1 MSPEEPQAD
10 RDSEPPDSA
19 DHPADGA
26 HGTPRAA
33 GDGIHIE
40 AYARDHAGINV
51 AGRDQ
56 HFHYVDGVRKRRRT
70 EAGRPVPDCPYPGL
84 AAFGQEHERW
94 FFGREALVAELTDR
108 LDRRLDS
115 GRLQAV
121 VAPSGAG
128 KSSLLRAG
136 LLPHLDRA
144 ALPGSDRW
152 PKLLLTPS
160 AHPLRALADQIVA
173 LRGAGPEVTAADLVA
188 DPPRCLPVL
197 AEALCNA
204 LPGQPTRAVIVVD
217 QFEELFTLCTD
228 EQQRHSFVTLLA
240 RLAGGQA
247 CPGTEGTPRALV
259 VLGIRSDFYAAC
271 VDHPPLR
278 AALQD
283 APLVVGPMTDE
294 ELREAVLLPA
304 RDVGLDVEDGLV
316 ELLLHDLGTTT
327 AMGPAG
333 EARYEAGRLP
343 LLAHALRVCWQQR
356 HGATLTVRGYRDT
369 GGIQGAIASTAEH
382 VYSGLDDD
390 ERRVAQSL
398 FLRMVRVGDSTE
410 DVRRRLGRAEL
421 ADVGGGRAEPVVD
434 AFTRA
439 RLLTREQETVEITHE
454 ALLHTWPRLRGWIDA
469 DRAGRLTHQNLEE
482 TAATWDESGRDPA
495 LLYRGGPLEIACTWA
510 LNAPPHSLSSAAQA
524 FLAAGERARRRTAR
538 QRNTVIA
545 VLAVLTLL
553 ASGAAGFAFKQQGE
567 AVHQRD
573 LAVYNR
579 VVAEA
584 DRLRGTDQ
592 SLAAQ
597 LDLVAHRMRPG
608 DETYTRLLNSGNTPL
623 SKQLKGHTERVSSVA
638 FSPDGRTLATGS
650 GDATIR
656 LWDTSDPRS
665 PRALGRPLTGY
676 TKAVMSVAF
685 SPDGRTL
692 ATAGD
697 DRDRW
702 VRLWDVSDP
711 SDPEP
716 VGQPLTGHDAVISG
730 VAFSPDGDLLASS
743 SGDATVRLWD
753 VSVPAD
759 AKPVGKPLKDGPGRL
774 WAVAF
779 APDGKTLATGADDF
793 KARLWDVS
801 DPKKPKRRGA
811 PLKGHTN
818 TVASLAFSPDS
829 RTLATGSGDSTVRLW
844 NVADPDKP
852 THTNQLLKGRSTVVS
867 SVAFSPDG
875 RTLAT
880 ASADATVQLW
890 SVSDPTRPKALGQ
903 AWTGHSNTVAAVAF
917 SPDGHTLASG
927 SYDQTAR
934 LWDMPRTLLTGHING
949 VIGVAFGPDG
959 RLFATGGLDGAVR
972 LWDTSEHG
980 RPKLLGRGFQAHT
993 DGVRSLAFSPDGE
1006 FLASAGYDG
1015 VIQLWNISDPSK
1027 PKYLGDPLTGHEGGI
1042 WTMAFSPDGKTLATG
1057 GQDATI
1063 RLWDV
1068 TEPDRAGPVGRPVR
1082 HHEGMVLAVAF
1093 SPDGDMLASGSYDAT
1108 AQLWDVRDRAG
1119 PERVGRPL
1127 KGHINGVA
1135 SLAFSPDG
1143 KTLVTG
1149 SNDFSVRLWNISMP
1163 SRPTGLGEPLTGHT
1177 DSVYAVAFSPDGSTL
1192 ATGSYGQSSVQL
1204 WDVRTP
1210 ARPSRRG
1217 LPLNAHTDSVYAV
1230 AFSRDGKT
1238 LATGSLDQSARL
1250 WQLDVDTSIE
1260 RICVDTEPLSPQQWR
1275 RFVGD
1280 GPAYAPPCP

>member
-1 MSPEEPQAD
+1 MSPEEPRED
-10 RDSEPPDSA
+10 RGTEPPD
-19 DHPADGA
+19 PADNPAPGA
-26 HGTPRAA
+26 PRAG
-33 GDGIHIE
+33 GDGIHIQ
-40 AYARDHAGINV
+40 AYARDQADINV

-56 HFHYVDGVRKRRRT
+56 HFHYSDGVRKRRRA
-70 EAGRPVPDCPYPGL
+70 EAGSPVPDCPYPGL
-84 AAFGQEHERW
+84 AAFGHEHARW
-94 FFGREALVAELTDR
+94 FFGRDALVAELTDR
-108 LDRRLDS
+108 LDRRRVS

-152 PKLLLTPS
+152 PKLVLTPG

-173 LRGAGPEVTAADLVA
+173 LRGGGSDSEVTAADLVA
-188 DPPRCLPVL
+188 DPPRCLAVL
-197 AEALCNA
+197 AEALRND
-204 LPGQPTRAVIVVD
+204 LPGQPARAVIVVD

-228 EQQRHSFVTLLA
+228 EQERRSFVMLLA
-240 RLAGGQA
+240 RLADGQA
-247 CPGTEGTPRALV
+247 DTGTEGVSQALV
-259 VLGIRSDFYAAC
+259 ILGIRSDFYAAC

-278 AALQD
+278 TALQD

-294 ELREAVLLPA
+294 ELREAVLLPVM
-304 RDVGLDVEDGLV
+304 DVGLGVEDGLV
-316 ELLLHDLGTTT
+316 ELLLQDLGATI
-327 AMGPAG
+327 AMEPAR

-369 GGIQGAIASTAEH
+369 GGIRGAIASTADR
-382 VYSGLDDD
+382 VYTGLDDD

-398 FLRMVRVGDSTE
+398 FLRMVRVGDRVE
-410 DVRRRLGRAEL
+410 DVRRRLSRAEL
-421 ADVGGGRAEPVVD
+421 ADIGGGRAEAVVD

-454 ALLHTWPRLRGWIDA
+454 ALLRTWPRLRGWIDA
-469 DRAGRLTHQNLEE
+469 DRAGRITHQNLEE
-482 TAATWDESGRDPA
+482 AAATWDESGRDPA
-495 LLYRGGPLEIACTWA
+495 LLYRGSPLEIAQDWA
-510 LNAPPHSLSSAAQA
+510 QNAPSSTLSSVARA
-524 FLAAGERARRRTAR
+524 FLAAGGRARRRTTR
-538 QRNTVIA
+538 LRNAVIA
-545 VLAVLTLL
+545 ALAVLTLL
-553 ASGAAGFAFKQQGE
+553 ASGAAVVAFHQQGE
-567 AVHQRD
+567 ALHQRD

-608 DETYTRLLNSGNTPL
+608 DETYSRLLNSGSTPL

-656 LWDTSDPRS
+656 LWDTSDPRN
-665 PRALGRPLTGY
+665 PRALGRPLTGH
-676 TKAVMSVAF
+676 TKAVMAVAF

-716 VGQPLTGHDAVISG
+716 LGRPLTGHDAVVSG

-753 VSVPAD
+753 VSDPAD

-779 APDGKTLATGADDF
+779 APDGRTIATGADDF
-793 KARLWDVS
+793 QARLWDVS

-818 TVASLAFSPDS
+818 TVASLAFSPDG

-844 NVADPDKP
+844 NVADPDRP
-852 THTNQLLKGRSTVVS
+852 THANQLLKGRSTVIS
-867 SVAFSPDG
+867 SVAFSPDS
-875 RTLAT
+875 RVLAT
-880 ASADATVQLW
+880 ASADATVQMW
-890 SVSDPTRPKALGQ
+890 SVSDPSRPKALGQ
-903 AWTGHSNTVAAVAF
+903 AWTGHSNTVSSVVF
-917 SPDGHTLASG
+917 SPDGHTVASG
-927 SYDQTAR
+927 GYDQTAR
-934 LWDMPRTLLTGHING
+934 LWDMPRTRLTGHFNG
-949 VIGVAFGPDG
+949 VIGVAFSPDG
-959 RLFATGGLDGAVR
+959 RFFATGGLDGAVR

-980 RPKLLGRGFQAHT
+980 RPKPLGQGFQAHT

-1027 PKYLGDPLTGHEGGI
+1027 PTYLGDPLTGHEGGI

-1057 GQDATI
+1057 GRDATI

-1068 TEPDRAGPVGRPVR
+1068 RDPGRAVPAGRPVR
-1082 HHEGMVLAVAF
+1082 HHGGMVLAVAF
-1093 SPDGDMLASGSYDAT
+1093 SPDGDMLASGSYDTT
-1108 AQLWDVRDRAG
+1108 AQLWNVRDRNG

-1127 KGHINGVA
+1127 KGHINGVS

-1143 KTLVTG
+1143 KTLATG
-1149 SNDFSVRLWNISMP
+1149 SNDFSVRLWNISPP
-1163 SRPTGLGEPLTGHT
+1163 SRPTSLGEPLTGHT
-1177 DSVYAVAFSPDGSTL
+1177 DSVYALAFSPDGSTL

-1217 LPLNAHTDSVYAV
+1217 RPLSAHTDSVYAV
-1230 AFSRDGKT
+1230 VFSQDGKT
-1238 LATGSLDQSARL
+1238 LATGSLDQSALL
-1250 WQLDVDTSIE
+1250 WRLDVETSIE
-1260 RICVDTEPLSPQQWR
+1260 RICTDTERLSPGQWR
-1275 RFVGD
+1275 RFVGE
-1280 GPAYAPPCP
+1280 GAAYAPPCA

>member
-1 MSPEEPQAD
+1 M
-10 RDSEPPDSA
+10 
-19 DHPADGA
+19 
-26 HGTPRAA
+26 
-33 GDGIHIE
+33 
-40 AYARDHAGINV
+40 
-51 AGRDQ
+51 
-56 HFHYVDGVRKRRRT
+56 RKRRRT

-188 DPPRCLPVL
+188 DPPRCLSVL
-197 AEALCNA
+197 AEALCND

-247 CPGTEGTPRALV
+247 YPGTEGTPRALV
-259 VLGIRSDFYAAC
+259 VLGIRSDFFAAC

-316 ELLLHDLGTTT
+316 ELLLHDLGATT

-369 GGIQGAIASTAEH
+369 GGIQGAIASTADH

-495 LLYRGGPLEIACTWA
+495 LLYRGSPLEIARTWA

-538 QRNTVIA
+538 RRNAVIA

-553 ASGAAGFAFKQQGE
+553 ASGAAGVAFKQQGE

-650 GDATIR
+650 GDAT
-656 LWDTSDPRS
+656 
-665 PRALGRPLTGY
+665 
-676 TKAVMSVAF
+676 
-685 SPDGRTL
+685 
-692 ATAGD
+692 
-697 DRDRW
+697 
-702 VRLWDVSDP
+702 VRLWDVSD
-711 SDPEP
+711 
-716 VGQPLTGHDAVISG
+716 
-730 VAFSPDGDLLASS
+730 
-743 SGDATVRLWD
+743 
-753 VSVPAD
+753 PAD

-852 THTNQLLKGRSTVVS
+852 THANQLLKGRSTVVS

-875 RTLAT
+875 RPLAT
-880 ASADATVQLW
+880 ASADSTVQMW

-934 LWDMPRTLLTGHING
+934 LWDMPRTLLTGHFNG
-949 VIGVAFGPDG
+949 VIGVAFSPDG
-959 RLFATGGLDGAVR
+959 RLFATGGMDGAVR

-993 DGVRSLAFSPDGE
+993 DGVRSLAFSPDG
-1006 FLASAGYDG
+1006 
-1015 VIQLWNISDPSK
+1015 
-1027 PKYLGDPLTGHEGGI
+1027 
-1042 WTMAFSPDGKTLATG
+1042 KTLATG
-1057 GQDATI
+1057 GGDATI

-1068 TEPDRAGPVGRPVR
+1068 TEPDRAGPVGRPMR
-1082 HHEGMVLAVAF
+1082 RHEGMVLAVAF
-1093 SPDGDMLASGSYDAT
+1093 SPDGDMLASGSYDTT
-1108 AQLWDVRDRAG
+1108 AQLWDVRDRTG

-1143 KTLVTG
+1143 KTLATG
-1149 SNDFSVRLWNISMP
+1149 SNDFSVRLWNISLP
-1163 SRPTGLGEPLTGHT
+1163 SRPTGLGEPLTG
-1177 DSVYAVAFSPDGSTL
+1177 
-1192 ATGSYGQSSVQL
+1192 
-1204 WDVRTP
+1204 
-1210 ARPSRRG
+1210 
-1217 LPLNAHTDSVYAV
+1217 HTDSVYAV

-1260 RICVDTEPLSPQQWR
+1260 RICVDTEPLSPQQWH
-1275 RFVGD
+1275 RFVGG

>member
-1 MSPEEPQAD
+1 MSPEEQQAD
-10 RDSEPPDSA
+10 RGIERSDSA

-26 HGTPRAA
+26 PRAA
-33 GDGIHIE
+33 GDGIHIQ

-70 EAGRPVPDCPYPGL
+70 EAGSSVPDCPYPGL
-84 AAFGQEHERW
+84 AAFGPEHERW

-108 LDRRLDS
+108 LDQRMDS

-136 LLPHLDRA
+136 LLPHLDQA
-144 ALPGSDRW
+144 ALPDSDRW

-173 LRGAGPEVTAADLVA
+173 LRGVGSEATAADLVA
-188 DPPRCLPVL
+188 DPPRCLSVL
-197 AEALCNA
+197 AEALRND
-204 LPGQPTRAVIVVD
+204 LPGQPARVVIVVD

-228 EQQRHSFVTLLA
+228 EQERRSFVTLLA
-240 RLAGGQA
+240 RLAGGQTDT
-247 CPGTEGTPRALV
+247 GTAGTPQALV

-271 VDHPPLR
+271 VDYPPLR

-304 RDVGLDVEDGLV
+304 MDVGLDVEDGLV
-316 ELLLHDLGTTT
+316 ELLLHDLGATT
-327 AMGPAG
+327 AMGPSG

-369 GGIQGAIASTAEH
+369 GGIQGAIASTADR
-382 VYSGLDDD
+382 VYIGLDDD

-398 FLRMVRVGDSTE
+398 FLRMVRVGDRAE
-410 DVRRRLGRAEL
+410 DVRRRLSRAEL
-421 ADVGGGRAEPVVD
+421 ADVSGGRAEPVVD

-439 RLLTREQETVEITHE
+439 RLLTCEQETVEITHE
-454 ALLHTWPRLRGWIDA
+454 ALLRTWPRLRGWIDA

-482 TAATWDESGRDPA
+482 AAATWDESGRDPA
-495 LLYRGGPLEIACTWA
+495 LLYRGSPLEVARTWA
-510 LNAPPHSLSSAAQA
+510 LNAPPNSLSSEARA

-538 QRNTVIA
+538 LRNAVIA
-545 VLAVLTLL
+545 ALAVLTLL
-553 ASGAAGFAFKQQGE
+553 ASGAAGIAFLQQGE
-567 AVHQRD
+567 ALHQRD

-592 SLAAQ
+592 SLASQ
-597 LDLVAHRMRPG
+597 LDLVAHRMRPS

-623 SKQLKGHTERVSSVA
+623 SKQLQGHTERVSSVA

-665 PRALGRPLTGY
+665 PRALGRPLTGHA
-676 TKAVMSVAF
+676 KAVMAVAF

-702 VRLWDVSDP
+702 VRLWDVSEP

-716 VGQPLTGHDAVISG
+716 LGRPLTGHDAVISG
-730 VAFSPDGDLLASS
+730 VAFSPDGHLLASS

-753 VSVPAD
+753 VSDPAD
-759 AKPVGKPLKDGPGRL
+759 AKLVGKPLKDGPGRL

-779 APDGKTLATGADDF
+779 SPDGKTIATGADDF

-801 DPKKPKRRGA
+801 DPKEPKRRGA
-811 PLKGHTN
+811 PLTGHTN

-844 NVADPDKP
+844 NVAEPDKP
-852 THTNQLLKGRSTVVS
+852 TYANQLLKGRSAVIS

-875 RTLAT
+875 RILAT
-880 ASADATVQLW
+880 ASADATVQMW
-890 SVSDPTRPKALGQ
+890 SVSDPARPKALGQ
-903 AWTGHSNTVAAVAF
+903 PWTGHSNTVSSVAF
-917 SPDGHTLASG
+917 SPDGLTLASG

-934 LWDMPRTLLTGHING
+934 LWDVPRTLLTGHFNG
-949 VIGVAFGPDG
+949 VIGVAFSPDG

-972 LWDTSEHG
+972 LWDTSEPG

-993 DGVRSLAFSPDGE
+993 AGVRSLAFSPGGK

-1068 TEPDRAGPVGRPVR
+1068 TDPGRAGPLGRPVR

-1093 SPDGDMLASGSYDAT
+1093 SPDGDMLASGSYDTT
-1108 AQLWDVRDRAG
+1108 AQLWDVRDRTG
-1119 PERVGRPL
+1119 PERVGRPM
-1127 KGHINGVA
+1127 KGHINGVS

-1143 KTLVTG
+1143 KTLATG
-1149 SNDFSVRLWNISMP
+1149 SNDFSVRLWNISSP
-1163 SRPTGLGEPLTGHT
+1163 SHPISLGKPLTGHT
-1177 DSVYAVAFSPDGSTL
+1177 DSVFALAFSPDGSTL
-1192 ATGSYGQSSVQL
+1192 ATGSYGQSSAQL

-1230 AFSRDGKT
+1230 VFSQDGKT

-1260 RICVDTEPLSPQQWR
+1260 RICADTEPLSPGQWR
-1275 RFVGD
+1275 RFVGE
-1280 GPAYAPPCP
+1280 GVAYAPPCA

>member
-10 RDSEPPDSA
+10 HGTERPDSA
-19 DHPADGA
+19 DHPADDA
-26 HGTPRAA
+26 PRNA
-33 GDGIHIE
+33 GDGIHIQ

-70 EAGRPVPDCPYPGL
+70 EVGSSVPDCPYPGL

-108 LDRRLDS
+108 LDRRVDS

-173 LRGAGPEVTAADLVA
+173 LRGVGSEVTAADLVA
-188 DPPRCLPVL
+188 DPLQCLSVL
-197 AEALCNA
+197 AEALRND
-204 LPGQPTRAVIVVD
+204 LPGQPARAVIVVD

-228 EQQRHSFVTLLA
+228 EQERRSFVTLLT

-247 CPGTEGTPRALV
+247 RTGTEGTSQALV

-271 VDHPPLR
+271 IDYPPLR

-294 ELREAVLLPA
+294 ELRAAVLLPA
-304 RDVGLDVEDGLV
+304 MDVGLDVEDGLV
-316 ELLLHDLGTTT
+316 ELLLHDLGATM
-327 AMGPAG
+327 AMGPTG
-333 EARYEAGRLP
+333 EVRYEAGRLP

-369 GGIQGAIASTAEH
+369 GGIQGAIASTADR

-398 FLRMVRVGDSTE
+398 FLRMVRVGDRAE
-410 DVRRRLGRAEL
+410 DVRQHLTRAEL
-421 ADVGGGRAEPVVD
+421 ADIGGEHAESVVD

-439 RLLTREQETVEITHE
+439 RLLTRAQETVEITHE
-454 ALLHTWPRLRGWIDA
+454 ALLRTWPRLRGWIDA
-469 DRAGRLTHQNLEE
+469 DRAGRLTLQNLEE
-482 TAATWDESGRDPA
+482 AAATWEESGRDPA
-495 LLYRGGPLEIACTWA
+495 LLFRGSPLEVARTWA
-510 LNAPPHSLSSAAQA
+510 LNAPSNSLSSRARA
-524 FLAAGERARRRTAR
+524 FLAAGERARRRIAR
-538 QRNTVIA
+538 LRSMVIA
-545 VLAVLTLL
+545 ALVVLTLL
-553 ASGAAGFAFKQQGE
+553 ASGAAGMALKQQGE
-567 AVHQRD
+567 ALHQRD

-592 SLAAQ
+592 SLASQ

-623 SKQLKGHTERVSSVA
+623 SKQLQGHTERVSSVA

-650 GDATIR
+650 GDATVR

-665 PRALGRPLTGY
+665 PRALGRPLTGH
-676 TKAVMSVAF
+676 TKAVMAVAF

-692 ATAGD
+692 AAAGD

-716 VGQPLTGHDAVISG
+716 LGQPLTGHDAVISG
-730 VAFSPDGDLLASS
+730 VAFSPDGHLLASS

-753 VSVPAD
+753 VSDPAD
-759 AKPVGKPLKDGPGRL
+759 AKLVGEPLKDGPGRL

-779 APDGKTLATGADDF
+779 SPDGKTLATGADDF
-793 KARLWDVS
+793 KTRLWDVS

-818 TVASLAFSPDS
+818 TVASLAFSPDG

-852 THTNQLLKGRSTVVS
+852 TYANQLLKGRSAVIS

-875 RTLAT
+875 RVLAT
-880 ASADATVQLW
+880 ASADATVQMW

-903 AWTGHSNTVAAVAF
+903 AWTGHSNTVSSVAF

-934 LWDMPRTLLTGHING
+934 LWDVPRTLLTGHFNG
-949 VIGVAFGPDG
+949 VIGVAFSPDG

-980 RPKLLGRGFQAHT
+980 LPKLLGRGFQAHT
-993 DGVRSLAFSPDGE
+993 AGVRSLAFSPDGK
-1006 FLASAGYDG
+1006 FFASAGYDG
-1015 VIQLWNISDPSK
+1015 VIQLWNISEPSE

-1042 WTMAFSPDGKTLATG
+1042 WTLAFSPDGKTLATG
-1057 GQDATI
+1057 GQDSTI

-1068 TEPDRAGPVGRPVR
+1068 TDPSRAGPVGRPVR

-1093 SPDGDMLASGSYDAT
+1093 SPDGDMLASGSYDTT
-1108 AQLWDVRDRAG
+1108 AQLWDVRDRTE

-1127 KGHINGVA
+1127 KGHINGVS

-1143 KTLVTG
+1143 KTLATG
-1149 SNDFSVRLWNISMP
+1149 SNDFSVRLWDISPP
-1163 SRPTGLGEPLTGHT
+1163 SHPTSLGEPLTGHT
-1177 DSVYAVAFSPDGSTL
+1177 DSVFALAFSPDGSTL

-1230 AFSRDGKT
+1230 VFSQDGKT

-1260 RICVDTEPLSPQQWR
+1260 RICVDTERLSPGQWR
-1275 RFVGD
+1275 RFVGE
-1280 GPAYAPPCP
+1280 GVVYAPPCA

>member
-1 MSPEEPQAD
+1 MSPEEPQAK
-10 RDSEPPDSA
+10 RGAKRPDTA
-19 DHPADGA
+19 DHTVEGA
-26 HGTPRAA
+26 PRGE

-40 AYARDHAGINV
+40 AYARDQASVNV

-56 HFHYVDGVRKRRRT
+56 HFHYVEGVRKRRRA
-70 EAGRPVPDCPYPGL
+70 EAGSSVPDCPYPGL

-152 PKLLLTPS
+152 PKLLLTPGVY
-160 AHPLRALADQIVA
+160 PLRTLADQIVA
-173 LRGAGPEVTAADLVA
+173 LRGVGSEVTAADLVA
-188 DPPRCLPVL
+188 DPPRCLSVL
-197 AEALCNA
+197 AEALRND
-204 LPGQPTRAVIVVD
+204 LPGQPARAVIVVD

-228 EQQRHSFVTLLA
+228 EQERRSFVTLLA

-247 CPGTEGTPRALV
+247 YTGTEGPLQALV

-271 VDHPPLR
+271 VDYPPLR

-304 RDVGLDVEDGLV
+304 MDVGLDVEDGLIEV
-316 ELLLHDLGTTT
+316 LLHDLGATM

-369 GGIQGAIASTAEH
+369 GGIQGAIASTADRI
-382 VYSGLDDD
+382 YSGLDDD
-390 ERRVAQSL
+390 ERGVAQSL
-398 FLRMVRVGDSTE
+398 FLRMVRVGDGTE
-410 DVRRRLGRAEL
+410 DVRRRLSRAEL
-421 ADVGGGRAEPVVD
+421 ADVGGGRAEAVVD

-454 ALLHTWPRLRGWIDA
+454 ALLRTWPRLRGWIDA
-469 DRAGRLTHQNLEE
+469 DRAGRLIHQNLEE
-482 TAATWDESGRDPA
+482 AAATWDESGRDPA
-495 LLYRGGPLEIACTWA
+495 HLYRGSPLEIARAWA
-510 LNAPPHSLSSAAQA
+510 LNAAPNGLSSGARA
-524 FLAAGERARRRTAR
+524 FLTAGEGARRRAAR
-538 QRNTVIA
+538 LRNAVIA
-545 VLAVLTLL
+545 ALAVLTLL
-553 ASGAAGFAFKQQGE
+553 ASGAAGVAFRQQGE

-592 SLAAQ
+592 SLASQ

-623 SKQLKGHTERVSSVA
+623 SKQLRGHTERVSSVA

-656 LWDTSDPRS
+656 LWDTSTPSS
-665 PRALGRPLTGY
+665 PRALERPLTGHA
-676 TKAVMSVAF
+676 KAVLAVAF

-716 VGQPLTGHDAVISG
+716 IGRPLTGHDAVISG
-730 VAFSPDGDLLASS
+730 VAFSPDGHLLASS

-753 VSVPAD
+753 VSNPSD
-759 AKPVGKPLKDGPGRL
+759 AKLVGTPLKDGPGRL

-779 APDGKTLATGADDF
+779 SPDGKTLATGADDF

-801 DPKKPKRRGA
+801 DPKEPRRRGA
-811 PLKGHTN
+811 PLNGHTN

-852 THTNQLLKGRSTVVS
+852 TYANQLLKGRSTVIS

-875 RTLAT
+875 HILAT
-880 ASADATVQLW
+880 ASADATVQTW
-890 SVSDPTRPKALGQ
+890 SVSDPRRPKALGQ
-903 AWTGHSNTVAAVAF
+903 AWTGHSNTVSSVAF
-917 SPDGHTLASG
+917 SPDGYTLASG

-934 LWDMPRTLLTGHING
+934 LWDMPRTVLTGHFNG
-949 VIGVAFGPDG
+949 VLGAAFSPDG
-959 RLFATGGLDGAVR
+959 RLFATGGLGGAVR
-972 LWDTSEHG
+972 LWDRSEPD
-980 RPKLLGRGFQAHT
+980 RPKVVGRGFQAHT
-993 DGVRSLAFSPDGE
+993 ADVRSLAFSPDGK

-1015 VIQLWNISDPSK
+1015 VIQLWNISDPFR
-1027 PKYLGDPLTGHEGGI
+1027 PKYLGSPLTGHEGGI

-1068 TEPDRAGPVGRPVR
+1068 TDPGRAGPVGRPVR

-1093 SPDGDMLASGSYDAT
+1093 SPDGDMLASGSYDTT
-1108 AQLWDVRDRAG
+1108 AQLWDVRDRTG

-1127 KGHINGVA
+1127 KGHINGVS

-1143 KTLVTG
+1143 KTLATG
-1149 SNDFSVRLWNISMP
+1149 SNDFSVRLWNVSLPSHPIS
-1163 SRPTGLGEPLTGHT
+1163 LGEPLTGHT
-1177 DSVYAVAFSPDGSTL
+1177 DSVFALAFSPDGGTL
-1192 ATGSYGQSSVQL
+1192 ATGSYGQASVQL

-1217 LPLNAHTDSVYAV
+1217 LPLTAHTDSVYAV
-1230 AFSRDGKT
+1230 VFSQDGKT

-1250 WQLDVDTSIE
+1250 WQLDVDASIE
-1260 RICVDTEPLSPQQWR
+1260 RICVDTEPLSHVQWR
-1275 RFVGD
+1275 RFVGEAV
-1280 GPAYAPPCP
+1280 AYAPPCA